1 MTKLIQ
7 ADFNGQAMQFTQDA
21 WFNATE
27 AAVKFGKR
35 PVDWLNQDGTQEY
48 IATLA
53 DMLKCEPGSL
63 LKTKRGNN
71 GGTWMHPKLAVRF
84 AQWLD
89 ARFAVWCDMQID
101 ALIRGQSKPD
111 DWSAARVA
119 AASNHRLLCD
129 MVNLHRQAIGKSSA
143 AHHYVNEARLINW
156 VFSGQFS
163 PINRNTLS
171 VPELRL
177 LELLERQDAVL
188 LGMGKS
194 YEERKA
200 ALLEFANEQRQR
212 LSLPANDTRR
222 LTA

>member
-129 MVNLHRQAIGKSSA
+129 MVNLHRQAIGKNSA
-143 AHHYVNEARLINW
+143 AHHYANEARLINW

-163 PINRNTLS
+163 PINRDVLS

-194 YEERKA
+194 YDERKA
-200 ALLEFANEQRQR
+200 ALLTFANEQRQR
-212 LSLPANDTRR
+212 LALPANDTRR